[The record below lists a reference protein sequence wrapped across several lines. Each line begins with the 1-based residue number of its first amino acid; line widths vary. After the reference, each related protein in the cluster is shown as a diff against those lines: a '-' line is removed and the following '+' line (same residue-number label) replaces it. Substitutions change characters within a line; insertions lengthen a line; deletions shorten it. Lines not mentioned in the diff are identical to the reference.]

1 MKADLPQRK
10 DFSLRRAFNLLLE
23 VEVSHHLGL
32 EEGDQCRRA
41 FVRPESS
48 KEGYSTSQR
57 LEYCNLG
64 QYSKSDMH
72 GNQAAPETGRV
83 LAEGVWD
90 GYFYIPQKR
99 PYRLDSLDRKSF
111 TMIFQSHL

>member
-10 DFSLRRAFNLLLE
+10 DSSLRQAFNLLLE
-23 VEVSHHLGL
+23 VEVSHRPGL

-48 KEGYSTSQR
+48 SEGSSRSQGIER
-57 LEYCNLG
+57 RNLG
-64 QYSKSDMH
+64 QDSKSDMH
-72 GNQAAPETGRV
+72 GNQVARVTGRV

-90 GYFYIPQKR
+90 GYFCIPQKR
-99 PYRLDSLDRKSF
+99 PHSQDRGSF
-111 TMIFQSHL
+111 TKIFQSHLDSS